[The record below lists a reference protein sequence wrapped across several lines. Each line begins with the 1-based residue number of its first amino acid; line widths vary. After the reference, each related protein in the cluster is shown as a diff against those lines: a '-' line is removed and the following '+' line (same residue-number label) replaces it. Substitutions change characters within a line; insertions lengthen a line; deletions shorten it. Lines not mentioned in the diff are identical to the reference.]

1 MAGQMPSSSS
11 GSSTR
16 RRRPSLNTVGGPCGW
31 TALSIGDCLLRVLGE
46 MAQEGVLG
54 VEELE
59 QIQQMFL
66 LVCTNY
72 LPRLIPRGVR
82 YKMKGKIRCFSCL
95 SGRWR
100 VCLQDAVVLP
110 AFGSSR
116 PPMDIPSLTLLGA
129 SAHRGR

>member
-1 MAGQMPSSSS
+1 MADQIPSSSS
-11 GSSTR
+11 GSSSSR

-54 VEELE
+54 LEELE

-66 LVCTNY
+66 RVCTNY

-82 YKMKGKIRCFSCL
+82 YKMKGRSCSTSIRHK
-95 SGRWR
+95 
-100 VCLQDAVVLP
+100 P
-110 AFGSSR
+110 APHGH
-116 PPMDIPSLTLLGA
+116 SLTH
-129 SAHRGR
+129 STWHICSPRGTTAMIL